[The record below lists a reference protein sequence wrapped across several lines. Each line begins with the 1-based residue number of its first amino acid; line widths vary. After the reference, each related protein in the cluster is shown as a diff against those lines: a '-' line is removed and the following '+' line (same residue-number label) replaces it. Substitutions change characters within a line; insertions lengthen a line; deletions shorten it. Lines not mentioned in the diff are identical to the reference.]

1 MRKIKPIREITP
13 ENLQE
18 YHDELYGLGATVQAI
33 SSALYHADEEASPAS
48 CAIALSFALSIVA
61 KSMDALCLSLQ
72 ETIEEM
78 EVEKRRP

>member
-18 YHDELYGLGATVQAI
+18 YHDEMYGLGATVQAI
-33 SSALYHADEEASPAS
+33 SKALYHADEESSPAGF
-48 CAIALSFALSIVA
+48 AITLSFALSNIA
-61 KSMDALCLSLQ
+61 KSIDALCSSFQ

>member
-1 MRKIKPIREITP
+1 MRKIKPICEITP

-18 YHDELYGLGATVQAI
+18 YHDEMYGLGATVQAI
-33 SSALYHADEEASPAS
+33 AKALFRADEETSPANF
-48 CAIALSFALSIVA
+48 AIEVSYALTNIA
-61 KSMDALCLSLQ
+61 KSMDALCSALQ